1 MNRKRSSR
9 SSRPPNQHRPP
20 RALPRARQAVI
31 SVVRLGDHLV
41 AALPG
46 MDDVVAGAAPC
57 SRPNGATTQKVLE
70 FLHSGGRVVLITGP
84 PTSGKTRL
92 LHEIASAFE
101 GGVFKVAN
109 PLTAPLSLTRIMVQ
123 ANVMDDGGDEAT
135 LLRTHLARYAT
146 PETPALLAIDDAHTL
161 DDEALS
167 GLAGLALHPY
177 DGPGVVL
184 LLAGSPELT
193 ARMDT
198 PAVAALSNPQGVFA
212 VTLPRA
218 EGESSQ
224 PDFRLFDPPVDA
236 PMAVPPPP
244 PPLSARSF
252 SVASG
257 ESPPALDTASA
268 ATPVPPRDG
277 PKLGGPDREVPGT
290 AVTLRDVTPNRPVKR
305 YRTGIFL
312 PAMVILL
319 TGVTGAAVVVNRL
332 QPAVPAAQASLPEA
346 PVLPTEP
353 VVVAPPAETGTA
365 PVATDMPAAGP
376 ASELAPRPL
385 PAETGTASAVP
396 PAELV
401 APRPMSKREDQLRRE
416 FQAFLA
422 RTGRQALARDPS
434 QFETLFHDYLQWRSG
449 AQSDRLPAS
458 R

>member
-1 MNRKRSSR
+1 
-9 SSRPPNQHRPP
+9 
-20 RALPRARQAVI
+20 
-31 SVVRLGDHLV
+31 
-41 AALPG
+41 
-46 MDDVVAGAAPC
+46 MDDVAAGAAPC
-57 SRPNGATTQKVLE
+57 SRTNGATTQKVLE
-70 FLHSGGRVVLITGP
+70 FLHSGGRVGLITGP
-84 PTSGKTRL
+84 PMSGKTLL
-92 LHEIASAFE
+92 LHEITSAFE

-109 PLTAPLSLTRIMVQ
+109 PLAAPLSLTRIMVQ

-135 LLRTHLARYAT
+135 LLRMHLARYAT

-167 GLAGLALHPY
+167 GLAGLALYPY
-177 DGPGVVL
+177 DGPGVVV

-193 ARMDT
+193 ARMDA

-218 EGESSQ
+218 ESESSQ

-257 ESPPALDTASA
+257 GSSA

-277 PKLGGPDREVPGT
+277 PKPGGPDQEVPST
-290 AVTLRDVTPNRPVKR
+290 AVALRDVTLNKPVKR

-312 PAMVILL
+312 TAMVLL
-319 TGVTGAAVVVNRL
+319 TGIAGAAVIVNRL
-332 QPAVPAAQASLPEA
+332 QPAVPAIATQASLPEA
-346 PVLPTEP
+346 PVLLTEP
-353 VVVAPPAETGTA
+353 VVLAPPAETETA
-365 PVATDMPAAGP
+365 LAATGMPAAGP
-376 ASELAPRPL
+376 ASEPAPRPL
-385 PAETGTASAVP
+385 PAETGTASALP

-401 APRPMSKREDQLRRE
+401 APRPMSKSEDQLRRE

-422 RTGRQALARDPS
+422 RTGRQALARDSS
-434 QFETLFHDYLQWRSG
+434 QFETLFQDYLQWRSG
-449 AQSDRLPAS
+449 IQSDRLPAS